1 MTCTLQNF
9 DVEKNVLKN
18 NLAAKVTEHQFKL
31 VFTGGT
37 LLEDVNVHKISNPR
51 FKFRYFADINN
62 GKVPYDLL
70 IAFHEMGY
78 TQLVH
83 GGRKLQVNFKLKDL
97 SGNFIKCTLWEDF
110 ATQFAN
116 FNKQRT
122 DWGPTIVLLHNC
134 KIKDATDLY
143 ELCASN
149 VWNGTKLF
157 INVDLPEI
165 TTYKEGLGIEE
176 CFASQ
181 SQQLSS
187 QSQMLSQ
194 STQLT
199 QYTPTNKFLSNALI
213 LPLKDVLN
221 LPEAQTCV
229 TVVKTLKIVPTRLGW
244 YYKLCSQC
252 RGSAKG
258 YTLPI
263 KCDKGHETHVINMRY
278 KLDVEVE
285 AEGFRT
291 TFVFWDRECNELLGK
306 TATQLHMEMVEIEV
320 RNPLEYPLVLDK
332 IGGRTLACKVKLQQN
347 WGNYSVSQARGD
359 DVIIEKIRDQF
370 PKNEETSKYAIGPSE
385 SSKLDDVLEPSLED
399 VVVSDNK
406 GEGEQLVEDSEPV
419 IPLQDLFDSSE
430 NDPDQ
435 VSMTPAKRNASTQ
448 SAQKDIESPAP
459 TTKGSSTKLN
469 VPALK
474 RIIKREKRT

>member
-1 MTCTLQNF
+1 M
-9 DVEKNVLKN
+9 
-18 NLAAKVTEHQFKL
+18 FKL

-37 LLEDVNVHKISNPR
+37 LLQDVNVHKISNPG
-51 FKFRYFADINN
+51 FKFREFADINN
-62 GKVPYDLL
+62 GKVPSDLL
-70 IAFHEMGY
+70 IDVIGAFHEMGY
-78 TQLVH
+78 TQLVP

-97 SGNFIKCTLWEDF
+97 SGNTIKCTLWEDF

-134 KIKDATDLY
+134 KLKDATDLY
-143 ELCASN
+143 ELCVSN
-149 VWNGTKLF
+149 VWNGTELF

-165 TTYKEGLGIEE
+165 TAFKEGLGVEE
-176 CFASQ
+176 CSASQ

-194 STQLT
+194 STQLS
-199 QYTPTNKFLSNALI
+199 QYTPTDKFLANALI

-229 TVVKTLKIVPTRLGW
+229 TVVKTLKIVPTRFGW

-258 YTLPI
+258 DTLPI
-263 KCDKGHETHVINMRY
+263 KCDKGHETHVINLRY

-285 AEGFRT
+285 AGGFRT

-306 TATQLHMEMVEIEV
+306 TAAQLHMEMIEIGV
-320 RNPLEYPLVLDK
+320 RDPLEYPLTLDK
-332 IGGRTLACKVKLQQN
+332 IGGRTLACKIKLQQN
-347 WGNYSVSQARGD
+347 WGNYSVTQAKGD
-359 DVIIEKIRDQF
+359 DVIIEKIRQQF
-370 PKNEETSKYAIGPSE
+370 PKNEETSKLAVGPSE
-385 SSKLDDVLEPSLED
+385 SSKVQQLENVLETSLED

-406 GEGEQLVEDSEPV
+406 EEAEQLVEDLEPV
-419 IPLQDLFDSSE
+419 IPTPDLSDSSE

-435 VSMTPAKRNASTQ
+435 VQMTPSKRNASTQ
-448 SAQKDIESPAP
+448 SAQKDIDSPAP
-459 TTKGSSTKLN
+459 NTKGSSTKLS